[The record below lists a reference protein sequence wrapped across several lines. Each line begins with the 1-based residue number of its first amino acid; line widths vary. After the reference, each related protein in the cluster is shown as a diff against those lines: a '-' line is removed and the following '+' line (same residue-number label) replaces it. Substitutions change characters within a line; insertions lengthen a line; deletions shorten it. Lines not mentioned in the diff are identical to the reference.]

1 MGVMIA
7 AAAMGAVGLAGGIMG
22 GIQQAN
28 QEQAQYM
35 YQRQETMKQNFLGQ
49 LEHDRQTEAMATA
62 NVNQRIKD
70 EQIAKAA
77 LESRFNSSWK
87 NMSVMRDKRIDV
99 TQQARAARA
108 TLESQLTGKMSTN
121 SGTSKLLMAQASA
134 AERRKLSQLNREEYQ
149 IQQNIMQEYTNA
161 LSQRDLGMSA
171 SQASA
176 FIPGSE
182 GIKPS
187 KAGAITSGIF
197 GGLQSGLGM
206 ASSTFALGS

>member
-1 MGVMIA
+1 MIAA

-108 TLESQLTGKMSTN
+108 S
-121 SGTSKLLMAQASA
+121 
-134 AERRKLSQLNREEYQ
+134 LSH
-149 IQQNIMQEYTNA
+149 
-161 LSQRDLGMSA
+161 
-171 SQASA
+171 
-176 FIPGSE
+176 
-182 GIKPS
+182 
-187 KAGAITSGIF
+187 
-197 GGLQSGLGM
+197 
-206 ASSTFALGS
+206 